1 MFDFFFEILSTL
13 LWLFVKLLK
22 FRFQKY
28 FFIRTLAIGGL
39 IFVALGAG
47 GIRACD
53 VVIGADQFQLPQQQ
67 TQMDTF
73 FSNFYICV
81 NIASLLAYIV
91 APLLRN
97 WSCLSN
103 NDSCYVLVFGT
114 AGAAL
119 FIAIGKVLGRR
130 LCTNKI

>member
-1 MFDFFFEILSTL
+1 M
-13 LWLFVKLLK
+13 
-22 FRFQKY
+22 
-28 FFIRTLAIGGL
+28 
-39 IFVALGAG
+39 ALGAG

-67 TQMDTF
+67 THLDTF
-73 FSNFYICV
+73 FSNFYICI
-81 NIASLLAYIV
+81 NIASILALIV

-119 FIAIGKVLGRR
+119 FIAIGKVLGRK
-130 LCTNKI
+130 LCTNKINTSQNLYFWEILMLIQVCLAIF